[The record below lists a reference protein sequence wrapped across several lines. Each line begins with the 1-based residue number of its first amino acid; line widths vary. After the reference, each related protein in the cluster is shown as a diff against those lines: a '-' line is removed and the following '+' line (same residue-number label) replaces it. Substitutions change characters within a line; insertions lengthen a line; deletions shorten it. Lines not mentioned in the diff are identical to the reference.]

1 MVYCMIPA
9 VEKPKKPTKKTILL
23 NPGNDIFRNAF
34 IDKHMEYV
42 TIIYFLQQK
51 KE

>member
-1 MVYCMIPA
+1 MIPA
-9 VEKPKKPTKKTILL
+9 IEKPKKTDTVESR
-23 NPGNDIFRNAF
+23 NDLFRNALLGQ
-34 IDKHMEYV
+34 HMEYV

>member
-1 MVYCMIPA
+1 MIPA
-9 VEKPKKPTKKTILL
+9 IEKPKNLYCWIQVIKAF
-23 NPGNDIFRNAF
+23 FRNAF
-34 IDKHMEYV
+34 IDKHMDYV